1 MKNLIAAL
9 LLVVA
14 LPVAAQNAPQNTNFG
29 IRLTIVDPVAQN
41 MPVQNHPLWPNAKVQ
56 HQDDKSI
63 FQMFEGNS
71 EQAYKW
77 LRDTNANWHVSDD
90 MAPNAQGEWV
100 AQVNTPDQQC
110 VKVHALQNAD
120 KSKVRIQTTACF

>member
-41 MPVQNHPLWPNAKVQ
+41 MPVQNHPLCPNAKVQ

-71 EQAYKW
+71 EQAYNW
-77 LRDTNANWHVSDD
+77 LRANPQYKVSDEK
-90 MAPNAQGEWV
+90 PINASGEWV
-100 AQVNTPDQQC
+100 AQVNTDDKQC
-110 VKVHALQNAD
+110 LKVHALQTAD